1 MKRTIVILVLLFTIS
16 LFAQEKKD
24 NPKKTEIEQTYQTIQ
39 KKANELKAQVFDAEE
54 FAKKGRE
61 QLAEF
66 NKQMSDLQQQYQA
79 ILDVEKKDEVK
90 K

>member
-1 MKRTIVILVLLFTIS
+1 MKKILVVVIMLIGVN

-24 NPKKTEIEQTYQTIQ
+24 NPKKTEIEQTYQAIQ
-39 KKANELKAQVFDAEE
+39 KKANELKAQIFDAEE

-66 NKQMSDLQQQYQA
+66 NKQMLDLQQQYQA
-79 ILDVEKKDEVK
+79 ILNAEKKEPEK